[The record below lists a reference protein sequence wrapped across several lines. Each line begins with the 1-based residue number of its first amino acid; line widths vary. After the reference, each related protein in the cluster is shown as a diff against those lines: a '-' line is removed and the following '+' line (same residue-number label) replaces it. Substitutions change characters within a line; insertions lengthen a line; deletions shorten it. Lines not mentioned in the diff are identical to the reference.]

1 MKWVDNHKGVFNVEV
16 TAASSVHTQVRA
28 RHTSPPHTHTH
39 THTLSSLLIQPLV
52 TPSKHGTRA
61 CLCRQDPHLDKFFTL
76 AYVLEEYSFP
86 FRLKDV
92 IISEANVE
100 GELKASISALRG
112 ALLDTCVRFLHQLL
126 SKLILLIVH
135 PPVIAG
141 QIGERAPEIG
151 RAHV

>member
-1 MKWVDNHKGVFNVEV
+1 M
-16 TAASSVHTQVRA
+16 
-28 RHTSPPHTHTH
+28 
-39 THTLSSLLIQPLV
+39 
-52 TPSKHGTRA
+52 
-61 CLCRQDPHLDKFFTL
+61 DKFFTL

-92 IISEANVE
+92 IISEANME

-141 QIGERAPEIG
+141 QIGERPPASRRPFC
-151 RAHV
+151 